1 MREVRPGNAAGCL
14 REHPAAL
21 TVDAYAAGA
30 TRTPH
35 RSRNLPDKE
44 PSIFDR
50 SVASFSWL
58 AQSKFVGAPAAL
70 SSASARASN
79 QSINQLINVVM
90 TSGET
95 KNRADMTSVLGRP
108 LELLDSSYAI
118 PSVET
123 NMVS

>member
-79 QSINQLINVVM
+79 QLINVVM

-123 NMVS
+123 NIVS